1 MEEYRE
7 SKLNTY
13 ILESITS
20 NVYKYNLDT
29 TLEEP
34 QDFRDLTHLLD
45 TAEEQDTIVIRV
57 NTYGGDIYSMISII
71 NSIQN
76 SKALVI
82 AEVALASSAGSFIA
96 LACDDCGSLQFSE
109 WFFHE
114 VQSHNR
120 GSTSDQIKSLSF
132 RHKTQKHLMEELYKG
147 FMTDEEIEKLCKG
160 EIRDWEMD
168 YIEANERLVKWREY
182 KLQKQQLNEDT
193 EDNTENIDKFD
204 EEDKVNKV
212 EGE

>member
-1 MEEYRE
+1 MEEFNP
-7 SKLNTY
+7 NTY
-13 ILESITS
+13 ILDSISS

-34 QDFRDLTHLLD
+34 QDFRDLTQLLD
-45 TAEEQDTIVIRV
+45 TAEEGDTIIIRI

-76 SKALVI
+76 SRATVV

-96 LACDDCGSLQFSE
+96 LACDDCVSLQFSE

-114 VQSHNR
+114 MQSYNK
-120 GSTSDQIKSLSF
+120 GSTSDQMRSLSF

-147 FMTDEEIEKLCKG
+147 FMTEEEIEKLCKG

-168 YIEANERLVKWREY
+168 YIEANERLEKWRDY
-182 KLQKQQLNEDT
+182 KEMLATEKEDFLENE
-193 EDNTENIDKFD
+193 K
-204 EEDKVNKV
+204 